1 MNILYVLSH
10 VNKSLQW
17 QWFAEEMKE
26 RGINQ
31 AYVIIDDGIEK
42 NSLLHKDLLRLG
54 IESHFFLYP
63 NKLAHISNVLKTVAI
78 IRKFKPDIVHTSL
91 PYGNAVGQL
100 AAMIAGIHNRVTT
113 CENASWAHDFKNLKQ
128 EGIDR
133 VTYRLSKKVIAVADS
148 AKEYLKDKFHI
159 KDEKLSTIYHGLK
172 ETEYENVSSDRI
184 NKLREKLG
192 IRENDFVVGV
202 ISRYEFW
209 KGHEFINKAAA
220 ILKKRNK
227 HHGIKILVFGSTG
240 SYYDTAMKQ
249 VKDLGVEEIVL
260 SKGYCDDPVALF
272 QVFNTH
278 LHVPINK
285 YVENCGISIIEGMIS
300 ERPQILTKSGYA
312 WQSAEHMK
320 NAFVVDYQN
329 AEEIADAIEFMK
341 DNRELAKKLA
351 TQAKKDAIEI
361 YGLKAKVDHHISLY
375 RDFGCVP
382 DGQLNLQLQ

>member
-17 QWFAEEMKE
+17 QWFAEEMKN

-31 AYVIIDDGIEK
+31 SYVIIDDGIEK
-42 NSLLHKDLLRLG
+42 KSLLHNDLLKLG
-54 IESHFFLYP
+54 IESHFLHYP
-63 NKLAHISNVLKTVAI
+63 NKLAHISNVLKTVSV
-78 IRKFKPDIVHTSL
+78 IRRFKPDIVHTSL
-91 PYGNAVGQL
+91 PYGNAVGQT
-100 AAMIAGIHNRVTT
+100 AAMIAGVHNRVTT
-113 CENASWAHDFKNLKQ
+113 CENASWAHDFKNMKQ
-128 EGIDR
+128 ESIDK
-133 VTYRLSKKVIAVADS
+133 VTYWLAKKIIAVADS
-148 AKEYLKDKFHI
+148 AKEYLNDKFHI

-172 ETEYENVSSDRI
+172 ESEYENISLDRI
-184 NKLREKLG
+184 NKLKEKLS
-192 IRENDFVVGV
+192 ISKDDFVVGV

-220 ILKKRNK
+220 VLKKRNK
-227 HHGIKILVFGSTG
+227 HQNIKILVFGSSG

-249 VKDLGVEEIVL
+249 VKDLGVEDIVL

-272 QVFNTH
+272 QVFDTH

-320 NAFVVDYQN
+320 NAYVVDYEN

-341 DNRELAKKLA
+341 NNREAAKKLA
-351 TQAKKDAIEI
+351 IQAKKDAIEI
-361 YGLKAKVDHHISLY
+361 YGLKTKVDQHISLY
-375 RDFGCVP
+375 REFGYVP
-382 DGQLNLQLQ
+382 DGQLDLQLQ